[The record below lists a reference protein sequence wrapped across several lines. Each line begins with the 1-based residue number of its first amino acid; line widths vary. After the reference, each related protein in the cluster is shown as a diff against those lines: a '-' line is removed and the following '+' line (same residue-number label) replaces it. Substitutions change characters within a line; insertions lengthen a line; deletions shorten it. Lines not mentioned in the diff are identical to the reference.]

1 MAPADANEKWS
12 IFRGLFRV
20 GTSKS
25 SDCVNLDDMFSYLDA
40 ATGSMIITAIAGGV
54 AGLGVAVKMWSARI
68 KSKLTG
74 KPMPDFD
81 SSDEDESA
89 SAHE

>member
-1 MAPADANEKWS
+1 MFRAHFVRDASE
-12 IFRGLFRV
+12 
-20 GTSKS
+20 S
-25 SDCVNLDDMFSYLDA
+25 SDCVNFEFMFSYLDA

-68 KSKLTG
+68 KSKITG

-81 SSDEDESA
+81 SSDEDDTA
-89 SAHE
+89 SAHD